1 MTDAIAITSSEALVR
16 LEQDPVVLGWREK
29 ARTFKDEAAKLAIE
43 SDEADAAATSML
55 GIGSAI
61 QRAAETKRTGM
72 VKPLNDQVKAI
83 NDFFKRELAPFVDAR
98 PGLEQ
103 KSLGWRRKK
112 AALKAEADARAERER
127 LAAEALA
134 AEAVKAEQAGQT
146 AVAEQLLEKA
156 VESEGNAA
164 AAVIVAAQPVRNTV
178 VTSMGAS
185 TVQKRWTFKVIDL
198 ANVPRAYLV
207 LDERAVR
214 EAIRQGMR
222 EIAGLEIVQDES
234 LSVRG

>member
-1 MTDAIAITSSEALVR
+1 VQLDQDAI
-16 LEQDPVVLGWREK
+16 VLNWREK
-29 ARTFKDEAAKLAIE
+29 ARTYRDEAGKLTVD
-43 SDEADAAATSML
+43 SDETDTAATAML

-61 QRAAETKRTGM
+61 QKAAETKRTAL
-72 VKPLNDQVKAI
+72 VKPLNDEVKAI

-103 KSLGWRRKK
+103 KSLAWRRKK

-146 AVAEQLLEKA
+146 AIAEKLLDKA

-164 AAVIVAAQPVRNTV
+164 AAVAVAAQPIRNTV

-185 TVQKRWTFKVIDL
+185 TIKRTWTFKVLDL
-198 ANVPRAYLV
+198 AQIPSQYLV
-207 LDERAVR
+207 LDDKAVR
-214 EAIRQGMR
+214 EAIRQGVR
-222 EIAGLEIVQDES
+222 EIAGLEIFQDES
-234 LSVRG
+234 LSVRA